1 MSDRELIRAWAP
13 LQLRL
18 YQLACYELFYREF
31 VYYDSRFKNTL
42 ERPRPTRDDSWDKP
56 TFDRG
61 RGSAGPAVWEGG
73 NVANPSAK
81 ITAKFGSSSYE
92 KLFSGSRRPLNL
104 GWTTVPNV
112 SPQWLAPGVDTGRL
126 AAAAV

>member
-42 ERPRPTRDDSWDKP
+42 ERR
-56 TFDRG
+56 
-61 RGSAGPAVWEGG
+61 AQPA
-73 NVANPSAK
+73 
-81 ITAKFGSSSYE
+81 
-92 KLFSGSRRPLNL
+92 
-104 GWTTVPNV
+104 TTVGTNQHLTEGAGVPARQSGKAAT
-112 SPQWLAPGVDTGRL
+112 SPTQARRSPRSSAQAATKSYFPDRAGHSTLAGRRYPMYPRNG
-126 AAAAV
+126 